1 MGQLPNRSNRKDII
15 KGGDYNRLIEFVA
28 RGSQYMQE
36 QSPRTGVRAQ
46 RPRRISVFDG
56 QDLKKA
62 MQAGATW
69 LEEHREIINALNVFP
84 VPDGDTG
91 SNMSATMQAAMKG
104 IAQSEET
111 SAGLIAAKLAH
122 GALLGARGNSGV
134 ILSQTLRGLAQG
146 LDKKAVFGAPELA
159 NAFQEASRLAYRA
172 VIKPVEGTILT
183 VVRETAA
190 AAKLSAERGDD
201 LVGLMQEVVI
211 AARQAVASTPDL
223 LPILKQAGVVDSG
236 GQGFCTILEGIWRY
250 VRGEA
255 SDVGN
260 ADNAGN
266 ANNAGGAAT
275 TTAPQPTKHAAS
287 SASKAPSATKKG
299 RVTIEEEFGY
309 EVVFLLYGTNLDVE
323 AIRQAIIDMGGVSTV
338 VAGDEKM
345 LKVHTHT
352 PTPGKILDYGVSLGS
367 LLDINIENLQEQ
379 SLTYAAESAAEHAGE
394 SADDASGASGAEEA
408 EQTTQIATIAVV
420 SGAGFVKVFE
430 GLGVNAIVSGGQ
442 TMNPS
447 TEELLAAVNSVNAP
461 QVIILPNNGNVILSA
476 RQVVNLTEKEVY
488 IVPTEVLPQG
498 ITALMSFNYEAD
510 FATNCEAMT
519 QAIKNVQTAEITTAV
534 RTVQIGG
541 VRVREGDFIGLIN
554 GNLTIADPHEE
565 RVIHDTLARMDI
577 QKSEILTLYYGEDA
591 TPQKA
596 EETAKRIK
604 AEYSHLEI
612 EVVDGGQP
620 YYIYILSVE

>member
-1 MGQLPNRSNRKDII
+1 
-15 KGGDYNRLIEFVA
+15 
-28 RGSQYMQE
+28 MQE
-36 QSPRTGVRAQ
+36 QSPRTGVRTQ

-62 MQAGATW
+62 MQAGAEW
-69 LEEHREIINALNVFP
+69 LEEHRETINALNVFP

-104 IAQSEET
+104 IVDSQET
-111 SAGLIAAKLAH
+111 SAGVIAAKLAH

-146 LDKKAVFGAPELA
+146 LDKKQVFGAPELA

-190 AAKLSAERGDD
+190 AAQVSAERGDD
-201 LVGLMQEVVI
+201 LVGLMQEVVV

-223 LPILKQAGVVDSG
+223 LPTLKQAGVVDSG
-236 GQGFCTILEGIWRY
+236 GQGFCTILEGVWRY
-250 VRGEA
+250 IRREA
-255 SDVGN
+255 T
-260 ADNAGN
+260 NAGSVDN
-266 ANNAGGAAT
+266 SATSLTLSPLPTKPASSNT
-275 TTAPQPTKHAAS
+275 TTATTSQ
-287 SASKAPSATKKG
+287 KKG

-309 EVVFLLYGTNLDVE
+309 EVVFLLRGKHLDVE
-323 AIRQAIIDMGGVSTV
+323 AIRQTIVDIGGVSTV

-352 PTPGKILDYGVSLGS
+352 PAPGKILDYGVSLGS

-379 SLTYAAESAAEHAGE
+379 SLEYAAESEAEHARDTDDTTDTTDTTE
-394 SADDASGASGAEEA
+394 SEETA
-408 EQTTQIATIAVV
+408 QVATIAVV
-420 SGAGFVKVFE
+420 SGAGFEKVFE
-430 GLGVNAIVSGGQ
+430 GFGVNAIVSGGQ

-447 TEELLAAVNSVNAP
+447 TEELLAAVNSVSA
-461 QVIILPNNGNVILSA
+461 QHVVILPNNSNVILSA

-488 IVPTEVLPQG
+488 IVPTETLPQG
-498 ITALMSFNYEAD
+498 IAALMSFNFEAD
-510 FATNCEAMT
+510 FSTNCAAMKE
-519 QAIKNVQTAEITTAV
+519 AIKNVQTAEITTAV

-541 VRVREGDFIGLIN
+541 VRVREGDYIGLIN
-554 GNLTIADPHEE
+554 SNLSIAGANKE
-565 RVIHDTLARMDI
+565 RVIHDTLEHMDI
-577 QKSEILTLYYGEDA
+577 AKYEILTLYHGEEV
-591 TPQKA
+591 TRQEA
-596 EETAKRIK
+596 EEAAKRIK
-604 AEYSHLEI
+604 AQYSHLEI

-620 YYIYILSVE
+620 YYAYILSVE

>member
-1 MGQLPNRSNRKDII
+1 
-15 KGGDYNRLIEFVA
+15 
-28 RGSQYMQE
+28 MQE
-36 QSPRTGVRAQ
+36 QSPRTGVRTQ

-62 MQAGATW
+62 MQAGTAW
-69 LEEHREIINALNVFP
+69 LEEHREVINALNVFP

-111 SAGLIAAKLAH
+111 SATVIAAKLAH

-146 LDKKAVFGAPELA
+146 LDKKAVFSAPELA
-159 NAFQEASRLAYRA
+159 EAFQEASRLAYRA

-190 AAKLSAERGDD
+190 AAKVSAERGDD
-201 LVGLMQEVVI
+201 LVGLMQEVII

-236 GQGFCTILEGIWRY
+236 GQGFCTILEGVWRY

-255 SDVGN
+255 NAVGN
-260 ADNAGN
+260 ADNADN
-266 ANNAGGAAT
+266 TNNAGAAST
-275 TTAPQPTKHAAS
+275 TPQPAKRAAS
-287 SASKAPSATKKG
+287 SAYKAPSATKKG

-309 EVVFLLYGTNLDVE
+309 EVVFLLHGTNLDVE

-352 PTPGKILDYGVSLGS
+352 PTPGKILDYGVGLGS

-379 SLTYAAESAAEHAGE
+379 SLTYAAESEAEHAAE
-394 SADDASGASGAEEA
+394 SSDTGDTEET
-408 EQTTQIATIAVV
+408 EQTAQIATIAVV

-447 TEELLAAVNSVNAP
+447 TEELLEAVNAVKAP

-476 RQVVNLTEKEVY
+476 HQVVNLAEKEVY
-488 IVPTEVLPQG
+488 IVPTETLPQG

-510 FATNCEAMT
+510 FAANCAAMT

-534 RTVQIGG
+534 RNVQIGA

-554 GNLTIADPHEE
+554 GNLTIAGPNEE
-565 RVIHDTLARMDI
+565 RVIHDTLARMDM
-577 QKSEILTLYYGEDA
+577 QKSEILTLYYGENA

-596 EETAKRIK
+596 DETAKRIK

-612 EVVDGGQP
+612 EVVNGGQP